1 MFITNLIRAFAQWQ
15 RYRAGVRELSSLDD
29 RGLDDIGLNR
39 SMIRDAARVGRDPR
53 SASHAF
59 YA

>member
-39 SMIRDAARVGRDPR
+39 GMIRDAARFGRERRP
-53 SASHAF
+53 ASYAFHA
-59 YA
+59 